1 MPSTCLAV
9 VQACLSGEPCQSLV
23 TGGCCCSLS
32 AIGGPCT
39 AAPNQMSA
47 LHALAMRKGVPAAAF
62 AAAAAAPQ
70 VRSACLHGS
79 GACLPVVVGC
89 SAALARDTDLL
100 PLLLPHPQALLD
112 ATLDRHNKY
121 PLHLL
126 LESAGLELAQTKKPS
141 RFYARFHGASAL
153 EGAVCL
159 GHAEAAGALLA
170 AGASVRPRA
179 FDALVLYCP
188 PRDRDAMAALLA
200 GSQVCRVTVFLRC
213 RVPGRLTG
221 FGWAVAGAGH
231 CAGSHPASAA
241 GVLFSRRCAAGSASP
256 TTCTA
261 TDPADLAVTVPLPCV
276 AADCAC

>member
-1 MPSTCLAV
+1 MPTTCLAV
-9 VQACLSGEPCQSLV
+9 VQACLSGEPCQSLP

-47 LHALAMRKGVPAAAF
+47 MHALAMRKCVP
-62 AAAAAAPQ
+62 AAAAAASQ
-70 VRSACLHGS
+70 VRSACLAWFRCLLASCGRLLS
-79 GACLPVVVGC
+79 RACSMC
-89 SAALARDTDLL
+89 WDADLL

-153 EGAVCL
+153 EVAVCL

-170 AGASVRPRA
+170 AGASVRPQA

-221 FGWAVAGAGH
+221 FGWAVAGTGH

-241 GVLFSRRCAAGSASP
+241 GVLFSRRRAAGSASP

-261 TDPADLAVTVPLPCV
+261 TDPADLAVTVPLPCA